1 MKFVCLNCNY
11 RFESE
16 LDYMSKSCP
25 YCGKKEV
32 IKEPNAEDLLNEV
45 E

>member
-1 MKFVCLNCNY
+1 MCLGCNY

-16 LDYMSKSCP
+16 TEHTGKPCP
-25 YCGKKEV
+25 YCGRNEV
-32 IKEPNAEDLLNEV
+32 IKEPSAEDLLKEK

>member
-16 LDYMSKSCP
+16 TNSLEKSCP
-25 YCGKKEV
+25 YCGKTNV
-32 IKEPNAEDLLNEV
+32 IKEPSAEDLLNEAN
-45 E
+45 

>member
-16 LDYMSKSCP
+16 TDQIGKPCP
-25 YCGKKEV
+25 YCSKPQV
-32 IKEPNAEDLLNEV
+32 IKEPSAEDLLNETN
-45 E
+45 

>member
-16 LDYMSKSCP
+16 TIQNEKSCP

-32 IKEPNAEDLLNEV
+32 IKEPDAEDLLRGV
-45 E
+45 K

>member
-1 MKFVCLNCNY
+1 MKFICLNCNY

-16 LDYMSKSCP
+16 SDYTIKSCP
-25 YCGKKEV
+25 YCGKKE
-32 IKEPNAEDLLNEV
+32 IKKEPNAEDLLNEV

>member
-16 LDYMSKSCP
+16 TDQTGKSCP
-25 YCGKKEV
+25 YCRKTQV
-32 IKEPNAEDLLNEV
+32 VKEPSAEDLLNEAN
-45 E
+45 

>member
-16 LDYMSKSCP
+16 TEYTGKPCP

-32 IKEPNAEDLLNEV
+32 IKEPSAEDLLKGV